1 MHSGKYSISVNT
13 VYWNAISFH
22 QTNFDSTPYKSFTFW
37 VNGGVGGQSLG
48 MYAYLN
54 DVYQQYYQ
62 IPGVLP
68 PNAWEQIVVPLSA
81 LGAANQT
88 NVSRFDIKLAQ
99 VGNSTSNE
107 FYVDDVQLVAKGVTV
122 DASQTVRR
130 ADARWFGANTAIW
143 EYGFDSPYNLSL
155 LTEMGCRSLRFPG
168 GGMSDDY
175 DWRTGIWMGPAYPAD
190 DAWQFHAHRH
200 QSSRRQCLHHRELRY
215 GDNERSRRLGCQ
227 RQHHQ

>member
-1 MHSGKYSISVNT
+1 MPLRKRVGGNESSKELKSNNCENTAPSGFYETLAWLFGTGKLAGAAQGSLDIYTDGLDNGFQDWSYATHSLTNTSPVHSGKYSISVNT

-107 FYVDDVQLVAKGVTV
+107 FYVDDVQLVARGVMV
-122 DASQTVRR
+122 DVSQT
-130 ADARWFGANTAIW
+130 
-143 EYGFDSPYNLSL
+143 L
-155 LTEMGCRSLRFPG
+155 
-168 GGMSDDY
+168 
-175 DWRTGIWMGPAYPAD
+175 RTGRTPAGLALM
-190 DAWQFHAHRH
+190 
-200 QSSRRQCLHHRELRY
+200 RRS
-215 GDNERSRRLGCQ
+215 GNMVSTRRTPC
-227 RQHHQ
+227 HC